1 MNLLSSNNYQYVKKN
16 LLKLNPDFKDM
27 KIEAQIFPDG
37 EHYWRIENPQKIK
50 GKPAVY
56 ICGTVGDEAVFE
68 AYNVA
73 CSLVNEGCSSLHLV
87 VPYFGYSTMERAV
100 KEGEVVTAKNIA
112 RLFSSIPLSAQGT
125 YVYMIDL
132 HAPSMQHYFE
142 QDVHPVHLT
151 TESVIKKIITDIRA
165 ECDDVVLAS
174 ADIGRAKQIEKM
186 SQSMCLDDA
195 YIIKERISG
204 SETVVKAL
212 KAEVK
217 DKNVIIYD
225 DMIRSGGSV
234 INAAKAYKKAGAK
247 NIYVVCVHGVF
258 AGDALEKIKKCGL
271 IKNIYCTNTHS
282 RVHSLKGSFVKV
294 YDISEIILK
303 GLRI

>member
-1 MNLLSSNNYQYVKKN
+1 MNLLSSLNYQYLKQN
-16 LLKLNPDFKDM
+16 LLKLNPDFNNIN
-27 KIEAQIFPDG
+27 IETQIFPDG
-37 EHYWRIENPQKIK
+37 EHYWRIENSQAVK
-50 GKPAVY
+50 GKPTVY
-56 ICGTVGDEAVFE
+56 ICGTVSDEAVFE
-68 AYNVA
+68 SYNIA
-73 CSLVNEGCSSLHLV
+73 CSLINEGCSSLHLV
-87 VPYFGYSTMERAV
+87 IPYFGYSTMERAV

-112 RLFSSIPLSAQGT
+112 RLFSSIPMSAQGT
-125 YVYMIDL
+125 YIYMIDL
-132 HAPSMQHYFE
+132 HAPGMQHYFE
-142 QDVHPVHLT
+142 QNIHPVHLT
-151 TESVIKKIITDIRA
+151 VEPVIEKIVADIRS
-165 ECDDVVLAS
+165 ECKDVVLAS

-186 SQSMCLDDA
+186 SMSLHLDDA

-258 AGDALEKIKKCGL
+258 SGNAIEKLKESGL
-271 IKNIYCTNTHS
+271 IKNIYCANTHPQS
-282 RVHSLKGSFVKV
+282 QRIQDDFVKV
-294 YDISEIILK
+294 YDISEIILS

>member
-1 MNLLSSNNYQYVKKN
+1 
-16 LLKLNPDFKDM
+16 LNPDFNNIS
-27 KIEAQIFPDG
+27 IETQTFPDG
-37 EHYWRIENPQKIK
+37 EHYWRIENSQAIK
-50 GKPAVY
+50 GKPEVY
-56 ICGTVGDEAVFE
+56 ICATVGDEAVFE

-100 KEGEVVTAKNIA
+100 KTGEVVTAKNIA

-142 QDVHPVHLT
+142 QNIHPVHLT
-151 TESVIKKIITDIRA
+151 VEPVIEKIVADIRS
-165 ECDDVVLAS
+165 ECKDVVLAS

-186 SQSMCLDDA
+186 STSLCLDDA

-204 SETVVKAL
+204 SETIVKAL

-225 DMIRSGGSV
+225 DMIRSGGSI

-258 AGDALEKIKKCGL
+258 SGNAIEKLKKSGL
-271 IKNIYCTNTHS
+271 IKNICCTNTHP
-282 RVHSLKGSFVKV
+282 RAQNMQDDFVKV
-294 YDISEIILK
+294 YDISETILS